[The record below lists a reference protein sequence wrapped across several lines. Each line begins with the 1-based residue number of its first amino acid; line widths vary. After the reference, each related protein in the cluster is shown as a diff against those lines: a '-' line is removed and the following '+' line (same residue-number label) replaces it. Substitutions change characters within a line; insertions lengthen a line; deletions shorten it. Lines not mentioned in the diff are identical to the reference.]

1 MVTMRRI
8 VLFVI
13 VSILFLNIAFGQTEA
28 KSNPKYNYELIS
40 ILDSIHT
47 NDQKYREKMD
57 EIAQEYGLQSK
68 EMKEIWKTTT
78 EMDSINLEKVKRII
92 NEYGWLGP
100 DVIGNQGNKTFF
112 LVIQHSDIQTQSA
125 YLPILRE
132 AVKNN
137 NAKAANLALLE
148 DRVALAQE
156 GKQIYGSQI
165 GQNDE
170 TGEFYIFPIE
180 DPENVDKR
188 RSEVGLEPISNYLKN
203 WNLEW
208 DLQKQKEKNDNVDK
222 YK

>member
-1 MVTMRRI
+1 MSRMRRI
-8 VLFVI
+8 VLYVI
-13 VSILFLNIAFGQTEA
+13 VGILFLDNSFGQTELNSDA
-28 KSNPKYNYELIS
+28 KYNYELIS

-68 EMKEIWKTTT
+68 EMKEIWAKTS
-78 EMDSINLEKVKRII
+78 EMDSINLSKVKEII
-92 NEYGWLGP
+92 NEFGWLGP
-100 DVIGNQGNKTFF
+100 DIIGDQGNKTLF

-137 NAKAANLALLE
+137 NAKAAHLALLE
-148 DRVALAQE
+148 DRVALAQK

-180 DPENVDKR
+180 DPDNVDKR
-188 RSEVGLEPISNYLKN
+188 RTEVGLEPISNYLKN

-208 DLQKQKEKNDNVDK
+208 DLLKQKE
-222 YK
+222 